1 MAVTAF
7 GIDLTVNSLRRTD
20 EIGELVGERVKKR
33 EERMIMERFL
43 KESSR
48 AGRSRIEELKEAS
61 RCEAYDAETFVNSRE
76 AVFDFYRKQLKTLV
90 TDKRVSVYQDL
101 VLQVVEREAD
111 SANVRIATNMRKG
124 RGVAQGEMP
133 ATFPGRFKT
142 AESVVLGKLKSDL
155 GKRQFIDYFQRMSL
169 SQKIGNISRDMF
181 FAINNGLTGEQVLRF
196 MGVVYDLNKLETGKE
211 VSGFKLKRYILE
223 AISSGEILDLVH
235 VKCLRFVYPKKGGV
249 EILTDTRDLIVEGV
263 NGKYMPKSEER
274 LFERLIAVRSIFDN
288 YDVQTRFTICCSD
301 EDLDLLFPE
310 EGGCL
315 SQEQLDSARDNA
327 KKYMEKLKR
336 THGSKFNFTSINE
349 LAGMGDGKYQNY
361 RRSVLGDILNSG
373 GRYVDPDYFEKDR
386 VDHQYTYYQQ
396 LLGSGYSR
404 TEARRSVAEQTA
416 SVIALGELL
425 NPLGERIVL
434 IEENRYGENKLIA
447 NGQMPLIFVKL
458 RDEAKFG
465 IK

>member
-196 MGVVYDLNKLETGKE
+196 MGVVYDLNKLETGK
-211 VSGFKLKRYILE
+211 
-223 AISSGEILDLVH
+223 
-235 VKCLRFVYPKKGGV
+235 
-249 EILTDTRDLIVEGV
+249 
-263 NGKYMPKSEER
+263 
-274 LFERLIAVRSIFDN
+274 
-288 YDVQTRFTICCSD
+288 
-301 EDLDLLFPE
+301 
-310 EGGCL
+310 
-315 SQEQLDSARDNA
+315 
-327 KKYMEKLKR
+327 
-336 THGSKFNFTSINE
+336 
-349 LAGMGDGKYQNY
+349 
-361 RRSVLGDILNSG
+361 
-373 GRYVDPDYFEKDR
+373 
-386 VDHQYTYYQQ
+386 
-396 LLGSGYSR
+396 
-404 TEARRSVAEQTA
+404 
-416 SVIALGELL
+416 
-425 NPLGERIVL
+425 
-434 IEENRYGENKLIA
+434 
-447 NGQMPLIFVKL
+447 
-458 RDEAKFG
+458 
-465 IK
+465 